1 VSAGVPVL
9 EVLQPEDG
17 GVAEHVLRLATGLHG
32 RGWAVEVA
40 TPAASAIVPPLR
52 EAGVP
57 VHDLEMVRR
66 PGLRDLGAA
75 RALRAIDRRGGYR
88 LVHGHSSK
96 AGALVRAVLP
106 RRRRLIYTPH
116 CFAFATGMGRG
127 QRLLYQ
133 ALEQAVVPRSAA
145 VVAVCDWERDEAL
158 RRLRFVRE
166 RLVRIENG
174 VDACPAA
181 EPDPQLL
188 QLRNERP
195 LAGMVTALRP
205 QKDPLLAVRAM
216 SRLAA
221 RGNVPGR
228 LAIVGS
234 GPLEGEVRSE
244 IDRLDLGEHVSWV
257 PYGGSVTPYLKA
269 FDVFVLSSA
278 WEALPL
284 SVLEAM
290 SCGLPVVATAVGG
303 VPDAVEDGVT
313 GRLVPHGDE
322 EALAS
327 AIGEL
332 LGDAERQRELGA
344 AGRQEFERRFRVELM
359 LDRTEELYR
368 ELLAAADGDAP
379 ASHGNGRRRRN

>member
-17 GVAEHVLRLATGLHG
+17 GVAEHVLRLATGLHE

-40 TPAASAIVPPLR
+40 TPAASTIAGPLR
-52 EAGVP
+52 DTGVP

-66 PGLRDLGAA
+66 PGLRDLAAA
-75 RALRAIDRRGGYR
+75 RALREIDRRGGYR

-116 CFAFATGMGRG
+116 CFAFATGMGG
-127 QRLLYQ
+127 AQRLLYQ
-133 ALEQAVVPRSAA
+133 ALEQAVVPRSGA
-145 VVAVCDWERDEAL
+145 VIAVCDWERDLAL
-158 RRLRFVRE
+158 RRLRLIRG
-166 RLVRIENG
+166 RLARIENG
-174 VDACPAA
+174 VESCPTAD
-181 EPDPQLL
+181 PDPRLL
-188 QLRNERP
+188 ELRDGRP
-195 LAGMVTALRP
+195 LAGMVTALRA

-216 SRLAA
+216 ARLAA
-221 RGNVPGR
+221 RGDVPGR

-234 GPLEGEVRSE
+234 GPLEGEVRQE
-244 IDRLDLGEHVSWV
+244 IDRLDLGEHVAWV
-257 PYGGSVTPYLKA
+257 PYGGSVTPYLRA
-269 FDVFVLSSA
+269 LDVFVLSSA

-290 SCGLPVVATAVGG
+290 SCGLPVVSTAVGG
-303 VPDAVEDGVT
+303 VPDAVEDSVT

-322 EALAS
+322 EALGS

-332 LGDAERQRELGA
+332 LHHADLRRDLGA
-344 AGRQEFERRFRVELM
+344 AGRREFERRFRVDLM

-368 ELLAAADGDAP
+368 DRLAAADGGP
-379 ASHGNGRRRRN
+379 PGSHGNGRRRRN

>member
-1 VSAGVPVL
+1 
-9 EVLQPEDG
+9 
-17 GVAEHVLRLATGLHG
+17 
-32 RGWAVEVA
+32 
-40 TPAASAIVPPLR
+40 
-52 EAGVP
+52 
-57 VHDLEMVRR
+57 M
-66 PGLRDLGAA
+66 
-75 RALRAIDRRGGYR
+75 
-88 LVHGHSSK
+88 
-96 AGALVRAVLP
+96 
-106 RRRRLIYTPH
+106 
-116 CFAFATGMGRG
+116 
-127 QRLLYQ
+127 
-133 ALEQAVVPRSAA
+133 
-145 VVAVCDWERDEAL
+145 
-158 RRLRFVRE
+158 
-166 RLVRIENG
+166 
-174 VDACPAA
+174 
-181 EPDPQLL
+181 
-188 QLRNERP
+188 
-195 LAGMVTALRP
+195 
-205 QKDPLLAVRAM
+205 
-216 SRLAA
+216 
-221 RGNVPGR
+221 
-228 LAIVGS
+228 
-234 GPLEGEVRSE
+234 
-244 IDRLDLGEHVSWV
+244 